1 MLSDIDKTD
10 ISSTWPLQ
18 HKIAACTLL
27 RVKENRPSMT
37 QLYDAY
43 LDVCR
48 RANLKPESEPEFMGV
63 VDMLVV
69 RGVAGVQVSKKIP
82 QRQKKVW
89 LRVNRYQLEYK
100 LQDKTL
106 IDSILA
112 S

>member
-1 MLSDIDKTD
+1 MLTETERTD

-27 RVKENRPSMT
+27 RCKENRPSLA
-37 QLYDAY
+37 QLYESY
-43 LDVCR
+43 LDVCTR
-48 RANLKPESEPEFMGV
+48 GKLKNEPEAEFMGV
-63 VDMLVV
+63 VGMLEV
-69 RGVAGVQVSKKIP
+69 RGVVGIQASKKVAP
-82 QRQKKVW
+82 RLRKVW
-89 LRVNRYQLEYK
+89 LRVNKEELEHK